1 MIGRPF
7 VEQFRSNI
15 ESRGAALPASAG
27 LSPVEDL
34 WDTPVISKSSGSR
47 SIMQLKLV
55 PLRSLVDIEDLEMFP
70 IYIIHCKIPKREFL
84 KSFKEASNAHAR
96 YFRFVAGLLLLLL
109 RVDSVTF
116 RPLRHYFFVPG
127 PFKNPSLRSPQVT
140 LNYVKYRTHRT
151 HLRPPPPPRILPNP
165 QPRHSQN
172 KSHARVLLSPTDFL
186 VELLVI
192 VHKF

>member
-1 MIGRPF
+1 M
-7 VEQFRSNI
+7 
-15 ESRGAALPASAG
+15 
-27 LSPVEDL
+27 
-34 WDTPVISKSSGSR
+34 ISKSSGSR

-55 PLRSLVDIEDLEMFP
+55 PLRSLVDIEDLEMSQF
-70 IYIIHCKIPKREFL
+70 KSAGKNNPKKGL

-96 YFRFVAGLLLLLL
+96 YCRFVASLLLLLL
-109 RVDSVTF
+109 SVDSVTF
-116 RPLRHYFFVPG
+116 WPSTPLLLCSC
-127 PFKNPSLRSPQVT
+127 PFKNPSKRSPQLT
-140 LNYVKYRTHRT
+140 LNYVLYRTHRT